1 MKYSLI
7 IQEGEENTIY
17 LPPDISLSGQTMVA
31 FGSMST
37 PCRFISSPLLDKQ
50 IIIANDVAKRLYIPF
65 SADVHVFFDEDTV
78 HLGPLVGIFTAGF
91 TKSPLRPVRKRS
103 FFFAKLLSQEKKVG
117 VFAFVF
123 GAHHINW
130 EKGTITGY
138 FYTDSGWTQHEVP
151 FPAVIYNRLPNRRIE
166 NDETFQAIKETLKT
180 AYGIPWFNE
189 NFFNKREVYRLLEKH
204 PLSRPY
210 LPDTSFSPTIET
222 AGQFLNRYGEVY
234 LKPANGS
241 HGLGIHHILKKNTK
255 YECRFRDK
263 QGTNRSQSFPTL
275 SSLWKNIFS
284 QQKKLNSYIIQQGIR
299 LIEINGRKVDFRVHT
314 NKNEE
319 GNWQVSAIAAKIA
332 EKTSVTTHIHSGG
345 TVKTIEEIFPDQSV
359 RGHILRQLCDAALTL
374 SRCLE
379 EQLQMNIGEIGFDL
393 GIDRQHRIWMFEAN
407 SKPGRSIFTHPKLK
421 QYDEL
426 TAMLSLAY
434 AVYLSK
440 KTTDKREAL
449 FT

>member
-1 MKYSLI
+1 MKYSLT
-7 IQEGEENTIY
+7 IQEGEENTVY
-17 LPPDISLSGQTMVA
+17 LPPDVSLSRQTMVS

-37 PCRFISSPLLDKQ
+37 ACRFVSSPLLDKQ
-50 IIIANDVAKRLYIPF
+50 IIITNDVAKRLYIPF
-65 SADVHVFFDEDTV
+65 SADVHLFFAEDTV

-91 TKSPLRPVRKRS
+91 TKSPLRPVGKRS

-138 FYTDSGWTQHEVP
+138 FYTESGWTQREVP
-151 FPAVIYNRLPNRRIE
+151 FPTVIYNRLPNRRIE
-166 NDETFQAIKETLKT
+166 NAETFQAIKETLKT
-180 AYGIPWFNE
+180 EYGIPWFNE
-189 NFFNKREVYRLLEKH
+189 NFFNKWEVYRLLEKH

-210 LPDTSFSPTIET
+210 LPDTSFYPTIET
-222 AGQFLNRYGEVY
+222 ADQFLKRYGEVY

-241 HGLGIHHILKKNTK
+241 RGLGIHHILKKNRK
-255 YECRFRDK
+255 YECRFRD
-263 QGTNRSQSFPTL
+263 QRGANRSQMFSTL
-275 SSLWKNIFS
+275 SSLWEDVFS
-284 QQKKLNSYIIQQGIR
+284 HQKLDSYIIQQGIR

-319 GNWQVSAIAAKIA
+319 GIWQVSAIAAKIA
-332 EKTSVTTHIHSGG
+332 EKASVTTHIHNGG
-345 TVKTIEEIFPDQSV
+345 IVKTVEEIFPDRSA
-359 RGHILRQLCDAALTL
+359 RDHILRQLYDAALTL

-393 GIDRQHRIWMFEAN
+393 GIDRQYRIWMFEAN

-440 KTTDKREAL
+440 KTIDKREAL

>member
-1 MKYSLI
+1 MEKYL
-7 IQEGEENTIY
+7 
-17 LPPDISLSGQTMVA
+17 
-31 FGSMST
+31 
-37 PCRFISSPLLDKQ
+37 
-50 IIIANDVAKRLYIPF
+50 
-65 SADVHVFFDEDTV
+65 
-78 HLGPLVGIFTAGF
+78 
-91 TKSPLRPVRKRS
+91 
-103 FFFAKLLSQEKKVG
+103 
-117 VFAFVF
+117 
-123 GAHHINW
+123 
-130 EKGTITGY
+130 
-138 FYTDSGWTQHEVP
+138 
-151 FPAVIYNRLPNRRIE
+151 
-166 NDETFQAIKETLKT
+166 
-180 AYGIPWFNE
+180 
-189 NFFNKREVYRLLEKH
+189 
-204 PLSRPY
+204 
-210 LPDTSFSPTIET
+210 
-222 AGQFLNRYGEVY
+222 
-234 LKPANGS
+234 
-241 HGLGIHHILKKNTK
+241 
-255 YECRFRDK
+255 
-263 QGTNRSQSFPTL
+263 FPT
-275 SSLWKNIFS
+275 
-284 QQKKLNSYIIQQGIR
+284 KKLNSYIIQQGIR